1 MAKLL
6 RCKDFGTKCGF
17 EARAES
23 EEEVVT
29 QAVEHAKTHGLKE
42 VPAHI
47 VAMIRLAI
55 HDTLRDE

>member
-6 RCKDFGTKCGF
+6 LCKDFGMKCDF
-17 EARAES
+17 EARAGS
-23 EEEVVT
+23 EEEVLA

-47 VAMIRLAI
+47 LAMIRLAI
-55 HDTLRDE
+55 RDE

>member
-1 MAKLL
+1 M
-6 RCKDFGTKCGF
+6 KCDF

-23 EEEVVT
+23 EEEVLA

-47 VAMIRLAI
+47 AAMIRLAI
-55 HDTLRDE
+55 RDE